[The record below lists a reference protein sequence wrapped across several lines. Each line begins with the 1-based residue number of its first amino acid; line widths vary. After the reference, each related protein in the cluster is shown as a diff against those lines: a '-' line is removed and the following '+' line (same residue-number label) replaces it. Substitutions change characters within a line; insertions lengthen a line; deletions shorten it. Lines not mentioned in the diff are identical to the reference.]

1 MEVDSKQEII
11 LGRLTS
17 SRGYNTIMLILL
29 NILRWFTLI
38 LDWIIKFYMIVLFA
52 RVVISWIRVPYNQVV
67 HMLYQM
73 TEPILRPIRRRMPMS
88 LGIDFSPMIVFLLL
102 LGIQIVVINS
112 LVTYINIWE
121 TQYQMQYPIYK
132 NP

>member
-1 MEVDSKQEII
+1 
-11 LGRLTS
+11 
-17 SRGYNTIMLILL
+17 MLILL
-29 NILRWFTLI
+29 NILRWFTVI

-52 RVVISWIRVPYNQVV
+52 RVVISWIRVPYNQIV
-67 HMLYQM
+67 HMIYQM

-102 LGIQIVVINS
+102 LGIQIVVVNS

-121 TQYQMQYPIYK
+121 TRYQMQYPIYR

>member
-1 MEVDSKQEII
+1 
-11 LGRLTS
+11 
-17 SRGYNTIMLILL
+17 
-29 NILRWFTLI
+29 
-38 LDWIIKFYMIVLFA
+38 
-52 RVVISWIRVPYNQVV
+52 
-67 HMLYQM
+67 
-73 TEPILRPIRRRMPMS
+73 
-88 LGIDFSPMIVFLLL
+88 MIVFLLL